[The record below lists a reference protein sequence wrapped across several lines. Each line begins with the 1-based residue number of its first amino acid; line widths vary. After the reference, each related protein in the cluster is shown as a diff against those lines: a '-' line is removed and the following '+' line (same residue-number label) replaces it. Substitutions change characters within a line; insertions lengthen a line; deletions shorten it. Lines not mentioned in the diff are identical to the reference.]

1 MLFYRYMLRTKSQ
14 QKKICTGCPIA
25 KTANLIGDTVVL
37 IIVKELLNGSK
48 RFGDICGSLEGVSTR
63 TITDKLKQL
72 EINKIIDRVEY
83 KEKPPHVKYLLTEKG
98 KGLKTIVNA
107 LLKYGEKYL

>member
-1 MLFYRYMLRTKSQ
+1 MLRTKSQ

-25 KTANLIGDTVVL
+25 KAANLVGDTIVL

-48 RFGDICGSLEGVSTR
+48 RFGDICNSLEGVSTR

-72 EINKIIDRVEY
+72 ENDKLINRTEY
-83 KEKPPHVKYLLTEKG
+83 KEKPPHVEYSLTEKG
-98 KGLKTIVNA
+98 KGLKKVIDS
-107 LLKYGEKYL
+107 LLKYGEQYM

>member
-1 MLFYRYMLRTKSQ
+1 MLRTKSQ

-25 KTANLIGDTVVL
+25 KAANLVGDTVIL
-37 IIVKELLNGSK
+37 IIIKELLNSPK
-48 RFGDICGSLEGVSTR
+48 RFGDICHLLDGVSTR

-72 EINKIIDRVEY
+72 EDQKIIIRREY
-83 KEKPPHVKYLLTEKG
+83 KEKPPHVEYSLTEKG
-98 KGLKTIVNA
+98 KGLKTVVNA